1 MDIIKEY
8 EKINKSFGEPEVY
21 ENPDKMQQ
29 LMDRQAVLQE
39 KIDYHDGWNI
49 EHKLERAMDALRCP
63 ESDAMVNVFQE
74 ESGEGWH
81 YAVCC

>member
-1 MDIIKEY
+1 MKRSIH
-8 EKINKSFGEPEVY
+8 SFGEPEVY

-49 EHKLERAMDALRCP
+49 EYKLERAMDAL
-63 ESDAMVNVFQE
+63 DAPKAMQ
-74 ESGEGWH
+74 G
-81 YAVCC
+81 